1 MLFAAREGTDA
12 TFAGPGLPD
21 LHLDGLDREAAGTLL
36 AGRGALSPEVRQQL
50 FDATAGNPLALVE
63 LAAELTE
70 AQLTGRE
77 PLPERLVLGS
87 GVERAF
93 LERVRELPDDSRS
106 LLVLAAADDT
116 GSLSAIFGAG
126 TALGVTSDALAA
138 AESAGLVRA
147 DDGHLH
153 FRHPLVRSAVYQGA
167 SFAERQD
174 AHLALAAALDGNE
187 HSDRRAWHRAAA
199 TLGRDAEV
207 ADELERTADRARVR
221 SGFAAA
227 GAALERAAEL
237 SVDDR
242 ERARRYASAAQ
253 EAWLGGRPERARALL
268 DLTEGLVDDD
278 VLRAEILHARGVI
291 ENHCG
296 VPERARQIL
305 LAGAEAIREVDP
317 DRAGRML
324 ADAGHAAS
332 FIGNPHDTLAV
343 AEAAASL
350 PESAEAAF
358 AADLFGGCAYVY
370 LDEPQKAARLFA
382 APSSA
387 PRLGAKTRARSFTS
401 AACRAISATTREP
414 DGPTPRPPIA
424 PEPPAPWAAS

>member
-1 MLFAAREGTDA
+1 M
-12 TFAGPGLPD
+12 
-21 LHLDGLDREAAGTLL
+21 
-36 AGRGALSPEVRQQL
+36 
-50 FDATAGNPLALVE
+50 
-63 LAAELTE
+63 
-70 AQLTGRE
+70 
-77 PLPERLVLGS
+77 
-87 GVERAF
+87 
-93 LERVRELPDDSRS
+93 
-106 LLVLAAADDT
+106 
-116 GSLSAIFGAG
+116 
-126 TALGVTSDALAA
+126 
-138 AESAGLVRA
+138 RA

-174 AHLALAAALDGNE
+174 AHLALAAALDGDE

-199 TLGRDAEV
+199 TLGPDADV
-207 ADELERTADRARVR
+207 ADELERTADRARAR

-242 ERARRYASAAQ
+242 RACAPLRRRCPGGLARWPAGAGASAPRPD
-253 EAWLGGRPERARALL
+253 GRP
-268 DLTEGLVDDD
+268 VDDE

-332 FIGNPHDTLAV
+332 FIGDAHDTLAV

-350 PESAEAAF
+350 TESAEAAF

-370 LDEPQKAARLFA
+370 LDEPEKAARSCA
-382 APSSA
+382 APSSV
-387 PRLGAKTRARSFTS
+387 PRLGAKTRARSSTS
-401 AACRAISATTREP
+401 AARRAISATMRER
-414 DGPTPRPPIA
+414 DAPTPRPPTA
-424 PEPPAPWAAS
+424 HERPAPSAVS